1 MGKEIGID
9 FGTTNTVVTY
19 VDKKNNLR
27 QLRYN
32 RKETIIPTVI
42 YFKSKSDYVIGR
54 DAKKLLELNKN
65 RAGVSNFKVSIGDTS
80 KRYEIEADNGDTFKL
95 KPKDVAKYYFN
106 KIMEGIQGQLLK
118 EFGAE
123 GYLDRAVITVPAK
136 FNSTEKELI
145 RKAAREA
152 GFEKI
157 AIAAEPT
164 AAAIAYED
172 YQGILGHDEAILV
185 YDFGGGT
192 FDVSII
198 YKEKEVFR
206 EIATNG
212 DKTLGGN
219 KITRYLA
226 EVILDQFNDEY
237 GLELPLDEEEF
248 DEDYHGMDLISYR
261 KNIFEIWRVA
271 NEIKESL
278 SEELDAEGNLNLYEK
293 DNKPVIFTVEITR
306 KDFEKYI
313 KNDIADSVKITLDTI
328 REAEAGGLRKLD
340 QIVLAGGSSNI
351 PLIKTM
357 LADSL
362 KEEVLFSDDVST
374 LISRGAAVLAQKIK
388 DTDSITQQKTN
399 VQLGVAA
406 VVDGVHGKFEVIIPE
421 NVTLP
426 YTKTRTFFLSRDGL
440 RTLQITYYER
450 DIKRYPHAERITDEG
465 ITGIDT
471 IVIDLPEGLK
481 KDNTRVEVTFGAQE
495 DGSLDIAVEVTG
507 ENQTKIADEQMRV
520 SKESDLE

>member
-1 MGKEIGID
+1 M
-9 FGTTNTVVTY
+9 
-19 VDKKNNLR
+19 
-27 QLRYN
+27 
-32 RKETIIPTVI
+32 
-42 YFKSKSDYVIGR
+42 
-54 DAKKLLELNKN
+54 
-65 RAGVSNFKVSIGDTS
+65 
-80 KRYEIEADNGDTFKL
+80 
-95 KPKDVAKYYFN
+95 
-106 KIMEGIQGQLLK
+106 
-118 EFGAE
+118 
-123 GYLDRAVITVPAK
+123 
-136 FNSTEKELI
+136 
-145 RKAAREA
+145 
-152 GFEKI
+152 
-157 AIAAEPT
+157 
-164 AAAIAYED
+164 
-172 YQGILGHDEAILV
+172 
-185 YDFGGGT
+185 
-192 FDVSII
+192 
-198 YKEKEVFR
+198 
-206 EIATNG
+206 
-212 DKTLGGN
+212 
-219 KITRYLA
+219 
-226 EVILDQFNDEY
+226 
-237 GLELPLDEEEF
+237 ELPLDEEEF

-313 KNDIADSVKITLDTI
+313 KNDIADSGKITLDTI
-328 REAEAGGLRKLD
+328 REAEASGLRKLD